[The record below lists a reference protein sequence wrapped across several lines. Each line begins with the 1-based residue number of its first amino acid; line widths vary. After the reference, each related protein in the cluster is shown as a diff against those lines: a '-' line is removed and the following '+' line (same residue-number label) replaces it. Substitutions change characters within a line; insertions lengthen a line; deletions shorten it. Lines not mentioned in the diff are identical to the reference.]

1 MAKELPDWEKKF
13 NGFCTEFPKGTPCP
27 TNGKSTW
34 FKHQKAAK
42 IGIKS
47 KAETEASH
55 MNEEWLKRWNA
66 KNEEQLT
73 GFEWRNNYVKFNRVF
88 MDRWKKEL

>member
-1 MAKELPDWEKKF
+1 MPI
-13 NGFCTEFPKGTPCP
+13 FCIQFPEDTPCP
-27 TNGKSTW
+27 RNCDSIW
-34 FKHQKAAK
+34 FKNQKAAGR
-42 IGIKS
+42 GIKD
-47 KAETEASH
+47 KAESEASH

-73 GFEWRNNYVKFNRVF
+73 GFEWRNNRDKFNRVF